1 MINVNICA
9 NYHDTLIRS
18 RLFHFLLMNEESIS
32 FDLSCHLMQVLSD
45 TRLTLRGSKLIRVM
59 EPFLRSKAIMIKFK
73 LFKKTTQM

>member
-45 TRLTLRGSKLIRVM
+45 TRLTLRGSKLTRVM
-59 EPFLRSKAIMIKFK
+59 EPFLSKAIMIKFK
-73 LFKKTTQM
+73 LYKKTTQM